1 MSVPQ
6 GAKFLFVIVP
16 IFIAATILLVVIYV
30 GNDKDN
36 LNLTEE
42 DMNNI
47 TTNGSVTNPVEDFDE
62 LGIEIV
68 KEGSGLEAV
77 VGDTVVV
84 NYEGKL
90 TDGTKF
96 DSSFDRGTP
105 FEFTLGENR
114 VIQGWEEGVKG
125 MKVGEERELKI
136 PSSMGYGDYGVGSI
150 PPKAGLI
157 FKVVL
162 VEIR

>member
-96 DSSFDRGTP
+96 DSSFDRAMKSLDVFVKRLPSFRAKRIEHEGQ
-105 FEFTLGENR
+105 GENIN
-114 VIQGWEEGVKG
+114 VDVDADKE
-125 MKVGEERELKI
+125 
-136 PSSMGYGDYGVGSI
+136 
-150 PPKAGLI
+150 
-157 FKVVL
+157 
-162 VEIR
+162 